1 MATNLCMFENVV
13 PRIPIF
19 VEFKIQA
26 NGVNEVE
33 IRS

>member
-1 MATNLCMFENVV
+1 MDLCIFENVV
-13 PRIPIF
+13 SSMPIL

-26 NGVNEVE
+26 NDGNEVE